1 MQSTLNLR
9 LVAALA
15 ISLALVGLVSG
26 PVLLAQTAP
35 AAADLSEPTIK
46 ALQHALNKQG
56 IAVKADG
63 VLNDET
69 RAAIRKY
76 QSQHHLPVT
85 GEPDKA
91 FLDKLGVRQSA
102 APQSSVVAQAPPA
115 AQAPTDQRGMMM
127 NCPMMQ
133 ESMPGMMQMQ
143 QGMMG
148 MMQGM
153 HPQRQSEQMEQM
165 QGMMRG
171 MMQMM
176 QSMMGMMQSQMMRP
190 QSAPSRRQND

>member
-1 MQSTLNLR
+1 M
-9 LVAALA
+9 ALPEA
-15 ISLALVGLVSG
+15 
-26 PVLLAQTAP
+26 
-35 AAADLSEPTIK
+35 TIK
-46 ALQHALNKQG
+46 ALQEALNKQG

-69 RAAIRKY
+69 RTAIRTY

-91 FLDKLGVRQSA
+91 TLNKLGVVVSQGA
-102 APQSSVVAQAPPA
+102 ATAPAESAPPTA
-115 AQAPTDQRGMMM
+115 GQGQMQAGMMM

-133 ESMPGMMQMQ
+133 GQMQ
-143 QGMMG
+143 EMMK

-153 HPQRQSEQMEQM
+153 MA
-165 QGMMRG
+165 

-176 QSMMGMMQSQMMRP
+176 QGKMQRPAAAWSNAARSNAADEPRREMMGLARLLPDWS
-190 QSAPSRRQND
+190 SW

>member
-1 MQSTLNLR
+1 MKSLSKNFRLSTT
-9 LVAALA
+9 ALA
-15 ISLALVGLVSG
+15 AAIMLVGSSPNFVAF
-26 PVLLAQTAP
+26 AQTTPPP
-35 AAADLSEPTIK
+35 AAASVALTELTIR
-46 ALQHALNKQG
+46 ALQDALNKQG

-76 QSQHHLPVT
+76 QSVHHLPVT

-91 FLDKLGVRQSA
+91 TLNKLGV
-102 APQSSVVAQAPPA
+102 VVAQGGAAAPADSAPPTA
-115 AQAPTDQRGMMM
+115 GQGQMQAGMMM

-133 ESMPGMMQMQ
+133 GQMQ
-143 QGMMG
+143 EMMK

-153 HPQRQSEQMEQM
+153 MA
-165 QGMMRG
+165 

-176 QSMMGMMQSQMMRP
+176 QGKMQPEQMQPGQMAP
-190 QSAPSRRQND
+190 QMQPGAK